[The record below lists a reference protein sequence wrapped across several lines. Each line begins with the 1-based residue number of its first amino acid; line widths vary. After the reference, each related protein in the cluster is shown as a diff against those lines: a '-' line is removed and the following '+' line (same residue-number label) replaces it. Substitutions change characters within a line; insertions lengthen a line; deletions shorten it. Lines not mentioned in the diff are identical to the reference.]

1 MAEEQEKYAGI
12 KRIANDKGS
21 RKLLLMAGGV
31 IIVSCVWAFWP
42 SHKATVAGYQDNLH
56 SAPHISGPDSGGVV
70 VNSAYEKALRQSDE
84 NRLNQAK
91 SKGGDAFPTLRLN
104 PQNSKLPVVLGD
116 TNQHG
121 SDDLNDN
128 KKKNTSFD
136 NQDNALPVAPK
147 IFPTKVEKP
156 AEVQQMNM
164 ADIQRMSQYLRGI
177 KMAVKPASVVYVY
190 APKDAK
196 NTTTVADN
204 RKNGF
209 MGSGSDSSDS
219 LASIS
224 GNGKNTQVADN
235 SVKKDARLVG
245 GIDGGPEFKLPA
257 AGTVL
262 YAKLV
267 GRVNSDSNGPVIGE
281 VEQGAFSGS
290 RIIGSFSFGEK
301 GVMITFNTMTVPYKN
316 DDGEDETETVGIN
329 AVAVDSKHLGTAMA
343 TSIDNH
349 MLARVGAQ
357 FGSAF
362 LQGLGQAVAQSGSS
376 AYMSP
381 YGGTTV
387 TNPTMNLS
395 QEMAMAVGQGASQA
409 GSIFQSIYGSQ
420 KTTIIVEQGT
430 PFGLLFLDKQS

>member
-1 MAEEQEKYAGI
+1 MSEDKEKYAGI

-21 RKLLLMAGGV
+21 RKLLLMAGVV
-31 IIVSCVWAFWP
+31 IVGSCVWAFWP
-42 SHKATVAGYQDNLH
+42 SHKAPVSPYHDNIH
-56 SAPHISGPDSGGVV
+56 SAPHIGGPDSGGVV
-70 VNSAYEKALRQSDE
+70 VSPSYEKALEKSDE

-91 SKGGDAFPTLRLN
+91 NKGGDAFPTLRLK
-104 PQNSKLPVVLGD
+104 PQNSQLPVVLGD

-121 SDDLNDN
+121 SDDVDIN
-128 KKKNTSFD
+128 KKKNNSFD
-136 NQDNALPVAPK
+136 GQDNALPVAPK

-177 KMAVKPASVVYVY
+177 KTSIKPASVVYVY
-190 APKDAK
+190 APKDVK
-196 NTTTVADN
+196 NTTNIADN
-204 RKNGF
+204 RKSGF
-209 MGSGSDSSDS
+209 MGSGVDNPDS
-219 LASIS
+219 LATVN
-224 GNGKNTQVADN
+224 GGKNTQLAENNVQ
-235 SVKKDARLVG
+235 KDPRTVG

-257 AGTVL
+257 PGTVI

-281 VEQGAFSGS
+281 VEQGAFAGS

-316 DDGEDETETVGIN
+316 DDGEDETETVAIN